1 MSARGIIRMAGA
13 YLDAR
18 FRGGCRPLAAYYNV
32 TFQCNLKC
40 SFCSNWRVRVPELDR
55 RGALRAVEAICEY
68 GVPALG
74 FSGGEPLLRRDI
86 YSLASLARDYGLTT
100 SINTNGILV
109 DWWTARRLTKTFD
122 YIIVSIDGFSAT
134 HDSMRGVA
142 GAQARAVEAVKLLSE
157 AGADVGVNTVVHP
170 ANVHEIPRLWLNL
183 SSYVR
188 YYSVQPVNPPPS
200 GLDAERVHRLIGVLM
215 RLWRERLLVLGVP
228 ELYLMGIPLYVA
240 GVAPKI
246 CDAGKLYFAVQP
258 DGEIIPCSPSPDLV
272 PASLGNVCC
281 TPLSEA
287 LNPEANRQAWR
298 GIEACGGCWLTC
310 TTAIS
315 MYYRRPLEA
324 AKRYVELSF
333 ATRTPRK
340 TRGGRGATPGKP
352 KY

>member
-1 MSARGIIRMAGA
+1 MSARGIVRVAGA
-13 YLDAR
+13 YLGAR
-18 FRGGCRPLAAYYNV
+18 FRGGVRPLAAYYNV
-32 TFQCNLKC
+32 TFQCNLRC
-40 SFCSNWRVRVPELDR
+40 SFCSNWRVKVSELNR
-55 RGALRAVEAICEY
+55 REALRAVEAVCRY

-86 YSLASLARDYGLTT
+86 YSLASLARDHGLLT
-100 SINTNGILV
+100 SINTNGTLI
-109 DWWTARRLTKTFD
+109 DEWTARRLAKTFD

-142 GAQARAVEAVKLLSE
+142 GVQARAVEAVKLLSE
-157 AGADVGVNTVVHP
+157 AGANVGVNTVVHP
-170 ANVHEIPRLWLNL
+170 ANVHEIPRLWLSL

-200 GLDAERVHRLIGVLM
+200 GLDAKRVHRLIEVLI
-215 RLWRERLLVLGVP
+215 RLWRRRLLALDVP
-228 ELYLMGIPLYVA
+228 ELYLRGIPLYVA

-258 DGEIIPCSPSPDLV
+258 DGEITPCSPSPDII

-287 LNPEANRQAWR
+287 LNPEFNLQAWR
-298 GIEACGGCWLTC
+298 GVEACSGCWLTC

-324 AKRYVELSF
+324 AKRYIELSF
-333 ATRTPRK
+333 ATGTPRK
-340 TRGGRGATPGKP
+340 EAGRPRSPTGEAE
-352 KY
+352 